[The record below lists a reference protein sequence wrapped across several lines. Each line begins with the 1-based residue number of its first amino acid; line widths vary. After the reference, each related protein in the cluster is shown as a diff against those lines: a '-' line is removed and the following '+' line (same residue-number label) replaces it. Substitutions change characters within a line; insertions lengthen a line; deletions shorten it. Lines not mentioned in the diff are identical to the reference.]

1 MASRLIDADALERSF
16 QDVMMPDVPTYLN
29 VITGIIKAMPTV
41 DAEPVRRG
49 WWINSLCSE
58 CGTYVHR
65 GDANTYCPG
74 CGAKMYGVIDDEV
87 D

>member
-1 MASRLIDADALERSF
+1 MRLIDADALERSF
-16 QDVMMPDVPTYLN
+16 RDVMQPDVPTYLN

-49 WWINSLCSE
+49 WWINSLCSK
-58 CGTYVHR
+58 CGTYVYR

-74 CGAKMYGVIDDEV
+74 CGAKMYGVIDDEA